1 MRNDTES
8 TEPNKLR
15 MFRFLCLAA
24 FLAIVSGLVN
34 SPTRGSSYSM
44 RMMAEKSLS
53 VPFLNA
59 PKNLKG
65 MVGNKGFDPIGFS
78 DSLDVR
84 WLREAELKHGR
95 IAMLA
100 TAGWIFSVYHSPVL
114 GVGPVEAHNAAVA
127 SGAGAQVLTFIAA
140 LEFIGTVALKQ
151 TFDGKRAPGDFSFD
165 PMNLYGKLDTK
176 GKETM
181 QLKELE
187 NGRLAM
193 CAFSGLVTAAVAL
206 PDKVFPYF

>member
-1 MRNDTES
+1 MRSFSSVVLLLCS
-8 TEPNKLR
+8 TN
-15 MFRFLCLAA
+15 
-24 FLAIVSGLVN
+24 VSGFFE
-34 SPTRGSSYSM
+34 SKKPIIREPTP
-44 RMMAEKSLS
+44 
-53 VPFLNA
+53 PFDNIKFFNGCVLA
-59 PKNLKG
+59 KEIQPA
-65 MVGNKGFDPIGFS
+65 F
-78 DSLDVR
+78 
-84 WLREAELKHGR
+84 LREAELKHGR

-100 TAGWIFSVYHSPVL
+100 TVGWILTLFVNPVL

-127 SGAGAQVLTFIAA
+127 SGAGAQVLTGIAA

-165 PMNLYGKLDTK
+165 PMNLYGKLDGK

-193 CAFSGLVTAAVAL
+193 MAFSGLVTVAVAL
-206 PDKVFPYF
+206 PDKAFPYF